1 MQPPPPASPVL
12 LSSMPSDFPF
22 FLHFPVL
29 FSCTNHISFTP
40 GFPLRQSFP
49 CTNRSLAPFPR
60 TSRPSPLSP
69 APFPRTSRSPA
80 PSPKSPSPARFP
92 FPETGRPGH
101 SRAGCHPASPDTVP
115 PIGGTVPAGQATGP
129 AVAGPEPR
137 PPPPAFAAGEFA
149 GGSGSPADRPAEP
162 CRRSAAPHTV
172 PPNRAAPYQAAPHTG
187 PAIAGTIPRAANR
200 RHHIPCRPIGRKAK
214 DAHRRPQKPAPMPG
228 RRRLAAPECRRPIGR
243 R

>member
-137 PPPPAFAAGEFA
+137 PPPPRFCRRRIRRRLRIAGRSA
-149 GGSGSPADRPAEP
+149 GG
-162 CRRSAAPHTV
+162 TV
-172 PPNRAAPYQAAPHTG
+172 PPIGGTTYRAAQQG
-187 PAIAGTIPRAANR
+187 GTVPGGTTYRACNC
-200 RHHIPCRPIGRKAK
+200 RHHTPCR
-214 DAHRRPQKPAPMPG
+214 Q
-228 RRRLAAPECRRPIGR
+228 
-243 R
+243 